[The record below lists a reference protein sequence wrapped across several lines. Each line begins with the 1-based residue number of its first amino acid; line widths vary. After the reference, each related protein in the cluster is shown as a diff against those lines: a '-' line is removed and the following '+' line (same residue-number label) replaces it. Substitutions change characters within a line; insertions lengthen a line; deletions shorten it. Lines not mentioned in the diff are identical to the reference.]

1 MDYPRLQTERL
12 ILRGFYLNDAPRVQ
26 RLAGDRAIAATTA
39 LIPHPYPD
47 GAAEHWIGSHQSAFE
62 AGTQITFA
70 IVRRQDDLLV
80 GAISLEVRPQHKR
93 AEVGYWMG
101 REYWGNGYTTEAL
114 RAVIEYAF
122 SIGLHRVFAEHF
134 STNPASGRVMQKA
147 GMRHEGTLRHHMMKW
162 DEYVDCEV
170 YGIIAADR

>member
-1 MDYPRLQTERL
+1 MEYPQIQTERL
-12 ILRGFYLNDAPRVQ
+12 LLRKFALSDAPRVKL
-26 RLAGDRAIAATTA
+26 LAGDRAIAATTA

-47 GAAEHWIGSHQSAFE
+47 GAAEEWIESHQPAFD
-62 AGTQITFA
+62 AGTQINFA
-70 IVRRQDDLLV
+70 IVRREDDLLV
-80 GAISLEVRPQHKR
+80 GAISLEIRPQHKR

-101 REYWGNGYTTEAL
+101 RGYWGSGYTTEAL

-162 DEYVDCEV
+162 NQYVNCEV
-170 YGIIAADR
+170 YGILAEDH